1 MPEIETR
8 EAQPY
13 VAIRTHATMA
23 DLGGLGARIADV
35 FAWLG
40 ARDIAPAGAPFFRY
54 RVIDMAGDLQIDAG
68 VPVAVAVD
76 GGDDMVADVLPA
88 GQYAT
93 LIHVGHPSEL
103 AAATGSLLAWAS
115 TQGLKFDMEPGEDGE
130 RWGSRLE
137 IYLTDPSQEPDMSKW
152 VNQLAFRLA

>member
-8 EAQPY
+8 AAQPY

-40 ARDIAPAGAPFFRY
+40 ARDVAPAGAPFFRY
-54 RVIDMAGDLQIDAG
+54 RVIDMAADLQIDVG
-68 VPVAVAVD
+68 VPVETAVE
-76 GGDDMVADVLPA
+76 GDDSMIADVLPA

-93 LIHVGHPSEL
+93 LIHVGHPNEL
-103 AAATGSLLAWAS
+103 ASATGSLLGWAS
-115 TQGLKFDMEPGEDGE
+115 AQGLKFDMEHGDDGE
-130 RWGSRLE
+130 RWASRLE
-137 IYLTDPSQEPDMSKW
+137 IYLTDPSKEPDMSKW
-152 VNQLAFRLA
+152 VNQLAFLLA